1 MFLPSS
7 KGQALAP
14 QLPLLPQ
21 LWCPSRSWTQVGT
34 TEHQPPRRH
43 QRVLSDAFCSSH
55 FLLFSLQP
63 ERAKPKRIPWITAA
77 ASTFT
82 PAAPPRITSS
92 ITSQVRSGLCSTRH
106 TQLSSASLRGLAAP
120 PDPLAQQD
128 CSSWQVLVSKGCPIA
143 PGCPRAL
150 TGL

>member
-55 FLLFSLQP
+55 FLPFSLQP

-82 PAAPPRITSS
+82 PAAPLRITSS

-106 TQLSSASLRGLAAP
+106 TQLSSASIKGPRCPARP
-120 PDPLAQQD
+120 PAQQD
-128 CSSWQVLVSKGCPIA
+128 CSLWQVLVSKGCPIA